1 MILGTVNCEWPRG
14 RWLSRIVRCRD
25 FALRSAT
32 RSASSVRA
40 TTVRLLTAT
49 VLASILLRIVPSAT
63 AQPAP
68 SQSSAPTPAVPSP
81 QDVKFP
87 GHIAIAVDT
96 SNIGQGIFA
105 VHETI
110 PVTKGARMTL
120 LYPEWRPGNNSPTG
134 RGRIA
139 RVAGLVI
146 TVDGKPLAWRRDT
159 VNVFAFHLS
168 LPSMAT
174 SIDVNFQYLVPPA
187 SEYGRPETTLRILT
201 LDWDAVTLYPAG
213 YYARQITVEA
223 RLKLPS
229 GWQLATALD
238 RVAQQGDDVLFGP
251 TTLDTL
257 VDSPVYAGA
266 YMTRIDL
273 DPSASAPVHLDLFAD
288 RPEMLEATPEELT
301 AHRNMIQQAYRLFG
315 AWHYDHY
322 DFLVSLSDN
331 LPPMG
336 VEHHRSSS
344 DGLTRNYLTEWDK
357 SASLHALLPHEFV
370 HSWNGKFRRPADLW
384 TPNYNVPMRDSLLW
398 MYEGQTQYWGNVL
411 AARSQLWT
419 RQQVL
424 DLLATLAAQYQAYPG
439 RDWRSLEDTTDQPIM
454 QYGTPLPWPS
464 WQRGAD
470 YYDGGVLIW
479 LDIDTL
485 IRERSRGQY
494 SLDDFARHF
503 FGMEQ
508 GSYGE
513 LTYTFDDIVAAL
525 NSVLPYDWASFLHQ
539 RIDAV
544 NVDAQTSGLT
554 RGGYRLVF
562 TDRQN
567 DLEKSADERRKL
579 TSLTYSAGLSLDKDG
594 EIKDVLWNGPAFVAG
609 LAPGNRIIAVNELAF
624 DVNEFKAIV
633 KAAQTATAPISL
645 IVRQGDRFRAVR
657 LDYHGGLRYP
667 HLERDPNRADL
678 LEAIFAPRDPTPQ

>member
-579 TSLTYSAGLSLDKDG
+579 TSLTYSVGLSLDKDG

-609 LAPGNRIIAVNELAF
+609 LAPGNRIIAINELAF

-667 HLERDPNRADL
+667 HLERDPNRPDL
-678 LEAIFAPRDPTPQ
+678 LEAIFAPRDPAPQ

>member
-68 SQSSAPTPAVPSP
+68 SQSSAPTPAVPAP

-470 YYDGGVLIW
+470 YYDGGVLML

-579 TSLTYSAGLSLDKDG
+579 TSLTYSVGLSLDKDG

-667 HLERDPNRADL
+667 HLERDPNRPDL
-678 LEAIFAPRDPTPQ
+678 LEAIFAPRDPAPQ

>member
-1 MILGTVNCEWPRG
+1 
-14 RWLSRIVRCRD
+14 
-25 FALRSAT
+25 
-32 RSASSVRA
+32 
-40 TTVRLLTAT
+40 
-49 VLASILLRIVPSAT
+49 
-63 AQPAP
+63 
-68 SQSSAPTPAVPSP
+68 
-81 QDVKFP
+81 VKFP

-146 TVDGKPLAWRRDT
+146 TADGKPLAWSRDT

-238 RVAQQGDDVLFGP
+238 RLAQQGDDVLFGP

-357 SASLHALLPHEFV
+357 SVSLHALLPHEFV

-384 TPNYNVPMRDSLLW
+384 TPNYNVSMRDSLLW

-411 AARSQLWT
+411 AARSQLRT

-439 RDWRSLEDTTDQPIM
+439 PDWRSLEDTTDQPIM

-470 YYDGGVLIW
+470 YYDGGVFIW

-554 RGGYRLVF
+554 RGGYRRVF

-579 TSLTYSAGLSLDKDG
+579 TSRTYSVGLSLDKDG

-624 DVNEFKAIV
+624 DVNEFKVIV

-645 IVRQGDRFRAVR
+645 IVRQEDRFRAVR

-667 HLERDPNRADL
+667 HLERDPSRPDL
-678 LEAIFAPRDPTPQ
+678 LEAVFAPRDPTPQ